1 MSRTYRKI
9 MEWKYDAYGRLWT
22 WDELDEA
29 GLGGRYVHVPCTV
42 PDPIPSYLADYC
54 KEWRIVAGTPGYR
67 TVYITPGIK
76 GRDVLNRRG
85 RDKKPWNKPPKWF
98 KQMHR
103 RIERARMRDA
113 LALGKPLPVFKR
125 SDEWDWT

>member
-9 MEWKYDAYGRLWT
+9 MEWRYDAYGRLWT
-22 WDELDEA
+22 SDELHAA
-29 GLGGRYVHVPCTV
+29 GLGARYVRLPCPAPAPVPEWAQGICSRDSV
-42 PDPIPSYLADYC
+42 IRFVYL
-54 KEWRIVAGTPGYR
+54 TPGL
-67 TVYITPGIK
+67 K

-85 RDKKPWNKPPKWF
+85 RDKKHRDKPPKWF

-125 SDEWDWT
+125 SDQWDWT